1 MENFILKTMHI
12 EPHNMSSIPITNMA
26 ANYLVKD
33 IWSNSFV
40 IVLDGITWFLSQ
52 PVVELIELG

>member
-1 MENFILKTMHI
+1 MHI

-40 IVLDGITWFLSQ
+40 IVLDGNYLVSISAH
-52 PVVELIELG
+52 G